1 MRTSITVKT
10 MNGSDRE
17 IAVDTVRY
25 LKIVDAEAKGGPQKA
40 KIVLGNEKTPVLVE
54 QPVNDLR
61 GPDLPLVYVGG
72 GVYVP
77 RVLIRQIE
85 PISDKDRQGL
95 ADAKN
100 IDASKYQTRIVL
112 TGGLTPVWGVK
123 TIDQL
128 NERGMRFVPVGNGSH
143 VHIDN
148 IRKVVELDDAERAR
162 IAGKLGID
170 VSAFRT
176 QIVIEGDDK
185 PKLSRFSIIEMNAA
199 GLALAPIAPGEYAVR
214 SNVRYFRPFSE
225 EEQEELARKYPE
237 IEAGRFASKLV
248 LASEDSMLAT
258 GKVEDLQ
265 AAFAAVN
272 VGYDRYVP
280 AANIVPDRIVSF
292 TRDEKKGLKEAGYA
306 MERNWRSSVGLTNGR
321 ILSPATVEQ
330 IKQRREAAL
339 AKAGAGTSAPQVAA
353 E

>member
-1 MRTSITVKT
+1 MKKSITVKT
-10 MNGSDRE
+10 INGSDRE

-25 LKIVDAEAKGGPQKA
+25 LKIVDADAKGGPQKA

-77 RVLIRQIE
+77 RALIRQIE
-85 PISDKDRQGL
+85 PISDRDRQGL
-95 ADAKN
+95 ADAKKV
-100 IDASKYQTRIVL
+100 DASKFQTRIVL

-143 VHIDN
+143 VHVEN
-148 IRKVVELDDAERAR
+148 IRKVVELDDAARAR
-162 IAGKLGID
+162 IAEKLGID
-170 VSAFRT
+170 ATAFRT
-176 QIVIEGDDK
+176 QILIEGDDK
-185 PKLSRFSIIEMNAA
+185 PKLSRFSIIEMKAA
-199 GLALAPIAPGEYAVR
+199 GLPLVPIGPGDYAVR

-225 EEQEELARKYPE
+225 DEQEELARKYPE
-237 IEAGRFASKLV
+237 SDPGRFASKIV
-248 LASEDSMLAT
+248 LASEDSMLT
-258 GKVEDLQ
+258 PGKVDDLQ

-280 AANIVPDRIVSF
+280 AANIVVERVVPF
-292 TRDEKKGLKEAGYA
+292 TRDEKQGLKEAGYA

-339 AKAGAGTSAPQVAA
+339 AKAGAAASPQLAA